1 MFVMLFWRQPV
12 LSKSIKLLNKQYRDT
27 SHSILEVAYTIR
39 FIENTFLDLFIVD
52 DGAGGTNRK
61 STLARMVTLMRGQLD
76 DPTALSIGDL
86 KNLSTILDVAS
97 TRGAFKANEMA
108 GVGFLYNKL
117 QAFLAKV
124 APEQTPEGATA
135 GAPTTVAPAT
145 AEGNK

>member
-1 MFVMLFWRQPV
+1 MATKKKNLKKPEKATASAAPTGTAPAGQQAPQP
-12 LSKSIKLLNKQYRDT
+12 
-27 SHSILEVAYTIR
+27 
-39 FIENTFLDLFIVD
+39 
-52 DGAGGTNRK
+52 
-61 STLARMVTLMRGQLD
+61 

-124 APEQTPEGATA
+124 APEQKPEDAKA

-145 AEGNK
+145 AEGK

>member
-1 MFVMLFWRQPV
+1 MATKKKNLKKSAKTASAPTGTATAQP
-12 LSKSIKLLNKQYRDT
+12 Q
-27 SHSILEVAYTIR
+27 A
-39 FIENTFLDLFIVD
+39 
-52 DGAGGTNRK
+52 AQ
-61 STLARMVTLMRGQLD
+61 AQAQAPQP

-124 APEQTPEGATA
+124 APEEKPADATA

-145 AEGNK
+145 AGGK

>member
-1 MFVMLFWRQPV
+1 MATKK
-12 LSKSIKLLNKQYRDT
+12 KSLKKPEEAT
-27 SHSILEVAYTIR
+27 
-39 FIENTFLDLFIVD
+39 
-52 DGAGGTNRK
+52 GTATANPQ
-61 STLARMVTLMRGQLD
+61 APQQ

-124 APEQTPEGATA
+124 APEQKPEDAKA
-135 GAPTTVAPAT
+135 EAPAT
-145 AEGNK
+145 AEGK

>member
-1 MFVMLFWRQPV
+1 MATKKKNLKKSAKTSAPTGTATAQP
-12 LSKSIKLLNKQYRDT
+12 Q
-27 SHSILEVAYTIR
+27 A
-39 FIENTFLDLFIVD
+39 
-52 DGAGGTNRK
+52 AQ
-61 STLARMVTLMRGQLD
+61 AQAPQP

-124 APEQTPEGATA
+124 APEQKTEEAKA
-135 GAPTTVAPAT
+135 GAPAT
-145 AEGNK
+145 AEGK

>member
-1 MFVMLFWRQPV
+1 MATKKKNLKKATAKAPTGTATATPQAAPAQAPQP
-12 LSKSIKLLNKQYRDT
+12 
-27 SHSILEVAYTIR
+27 
-39 FIENTFLDLFIVD
+39 
-52 DGAGGTNRK
+52 
-61 STLARMVTLMRGQLD
+61 

-124 APEQTPEGATA
+124 APEQKPEGAE
-135 GAPTTVAPAT
+135 APAT

>member
-1 MFVMLFWRQPV
+1 MATKKKNLKKSAKTKAPKETATAQP
-12 LSKSIKLLNKQYRDT
+12 Q
-27 SHSILEVAYTIR
+27 AQ
-39 FIENTFLDLFIVD
+39 
-52 DGAGGTNRK
+52 AP
-61 STLARMVTLMRGQLD
+61 QP

-124 APEQTPEGATA
+124 APQETPEGTA
-135 GAPTTVAPAT
+135 GATAPATAPAT
-145 AEGNK
+145 AEGK

>member
-1 MFVMLFWRQPV
+1 MATKKKTLKKPAKAPKGTATAKPQAQAPQP
-12 LSKSIKLLNKQYRDT
+12 
-27 SHSILEVAYTIR
+27 
-39 FIENTFLDLFIVD
+39 
-52 DGAGGTNRK
+52 
-61 STLARMVTLMRGQLD
+61 

-124 APEQTPEGATA
+124 APQEEKAEDKKA
-135 GAPTTVAPAT
+135 EAPAT
-145 AEGNK
+145 AGGK

>member
-1 MFVMLFWRQPV
+1 MATKKKNLKKTVKTATAPKETATAQP
-12 LSKSIKLLNKQYRDT
+12 Q
-27 SHSILEVAYTIR
+27 A
-39 FIENTFLDLFIVD
+39 
-52 DGAGGTNRK
+52 AQ
-61 STLARMVTLMRGQLD
+61 AQAQAPQP

-124 APEQTPEGATA
+124 APEQKPEGAE
-135 GAPTTVAPAT
+135 APAT
-145 AEGNK
+145 AEGK

>member
-1 MFVMLFWRQPV
+1 MATKKKNLKKSAKATAKAPTGTATANPQAAPAQAPQP
-12 LSKSIKLLNKQYRDT
+12 
-27 SHSILEVAYTIR
+27 
-39 FIENTFLDLFIVD
+39 
-52 DGAGGTNRK
+52 
-61 STLARMVTLMRGQLD
+61 

-124 APEQTPEGATA
+124 APEQKPEGTPTVGQA
-135 GAPTTVAPAT
+135 GAGQAPVTTT
-145 AEGNK
+145 QEK